1 MEAIEILMDIK
12 EILYIIA
19 VCVVGLYA
27 VISTAVAIVRKIRN
41 KKQNGED
48 ITLSSVIQEVTGE
61 VVDIVNETETLFK
74 SMTGAT
80 GIKAGPLKLDSVLN
94 KTRDICAEKQIPF
107 DKEKWTDFIEKT
119 VKLLN
124 NGRENTEKPTE
135 TVAEKQ
141 TTVV

>member
-1 MEAIEILMDIK
+1 MDIK

-27 VISTAVAIVRKIRN
+27 VISTAVAIVRKIKN

-94 KTRDICAEKQIPF
+94 KTRDICVEKQIPF

-135 TVAEKQ
+135 SVAEKQ

>member
-1 MEAIEILMDIK
+1 MDIK

-27 VISTAVAIVRKIRN
+27 VISTAVAIVHKIRN